1 MFEREMMIQ
10 GLRKQRNILV
20 DLIVELEQRPVL
32 DLDGFCLTHEK
43 TKTVSKN
50 LRKLREIKDHYI
62 AFRRSEERG

>member
-32 DLDGFCLTHEK
+32 DLDSACLTHER

-50 LRKLREIKDHYI
+50 LRKLREIKDNYV
-62 AFRRSEERG
+62 AFKRSEERG